1 MAARCPPLSGGV
13 RKYAEA
19 PRQGGEGRQG
29 ERQGIAR
36 PGWLAAIPSPPGRGE
51 EDGDE
56 AGRRAGWQ
64 TVEALPCCLLVDR
77 WRDGG
82 EVWRWH
88 RPEPDGVAALRS
100 PWAMLRAGEVVS
112 AGDGVDV

>member
-1 MAARCPPLSGGV
+1 MNRKDDPRRPDMAAGCPPLSGGV

-19 PRQGGEGRQG
+19 PRQGG
-29 ERQGIAR
+29 
-36 PGWLAAIPSPPGRGE
+36 

-88 RPEPDGVAALRS
+88 RPEPDGVAALLS

>member
-1 MAARCPPLSGGV
+1 MPRHPGRVERGGRV
-13 RKYAEA
+13 R
-19 PRQGGEGRQG
+19 GRG
-29 ERQGIAR
+29 SPA
-36 PGWLAAIPSPPGRGE
+36 LAGSPPYPHHLAEGKRTGT
-51 EDGDE
+51 
-56 AGRRAGWQ
+56 RRAGWQ
-64 TVEALPCCLLVDR
+64 TVEGLPCCLLVDR

-88 RPEPDGVAALRS
+88 RPEPDGVAALLS